1 MSTNKDKFDL
11 NRMWKDLQDSA
22 REFASYGL
30 QLSSKAFEAAAGTFA
45 TVKDELAKTAEKL
58 QPTQPKTDE
67 PEEPK
72 Q

>member
-1 MSTNKDKFDL
+1 MSTPNKFDL

-58 QPTQPKTDE
+58 QPKTEEQPAE
-67 PEEPK
+67 SEEPK
-72 Q
+72 P

>member
-1 MSTNKDKFDL
+1 MEKFDL

-30 QLSSKAFEAAAGTFA
+30 QLSSKAMEAAAGTFA
-45 TVKDELAKTAEKL
+45 TFKDELAKTAERL
-58 QPTQPKTDE
+58 SPKA
-67 PEEPK
+67 PEGDAPAAEDEPK

>member
-1 MSTNKDKFDL
+1 MEKFDL

-30 QLSSKAFEAAAGTFA
+30 QLSSKAIEATAATLS

-58 QPTQPKTDE
+58 SPKGEAETTAPSADEQPK
-67 PEEPK
+67 

>member
-1 MSTNKDKFDL
+1 MDKFDL

-30 QLSSKAFEAAAGTFA
+30 QLSSKAMEAAAGTLA
-45 TVKDELAKTAEKL
+45 TFKDELAKTAERISPKA
-58 QPTQPKTDE
+58 PDAHSSASEEQPK
-67 PEEPK
+67 

>member
-1 MSTNKDKFDL
+1 MDKFDL

-30 QLSSKAFEAAAGTFA
+30 QISSKAFEAAAGTLA
-45 TVKDELAKTAEKL
+45 TVKDELAKTAERIN
-58 QPTQPKTDE
+58 PPKGADAGDAKSE
-67 PEEPK
+67 PPK

>member
-1 MSTNKDKFDL
+1 MEKFDL

-30 QLSSKAFEAAAGTFA
+30 QLSSKAFEAAAGTLA
-45 TVKDELAKTAEKL
+45 TFKDELAKTAERISPKA
-58 QPTQPKTDE
+58 PTDESPPAEEQPK
-67 PEEPK
+67 

>member
-1 MSTNKDKFDL
+1 MEKFDL

-30 QLSSKAFEAAAGTFA
+30 QLSSKAIEAAAGTLSS
-45 TVKDELAKTAEKL
+45 VKDELAKTAERLSPKG
-58 QPTQPKTDE
+58 PESPEGPASSEQPK
-67 PEEPK
+67 

>member
-1 MSTNKDKFDL
+1 MDKFDL

-30 QLSSKAFEAAAGTFA
+30 QLSSKAIEAAAGTLS
-45 TVKDELAKTAEKL
+45 TVKDELAKTAEKIS
-58 QPTQPKTDE
+58 PKAPADEAPSAEEQPK
-67 PEEPK
+67 